1 MTRTERIFGF
11 NKKMP
16 LVTQHVS

>member
-16 LVTQHVS
+16 LVT